1 MNVLG
6 ISSYSH
12 ESSCALLRDGAIVA
26 LGEEERFNR
35 KKHTAEFPK
44 GAIQYCL
51 DQGGITLDQVDHIT
65 FFWDPKRELLGN
77 VSHML
82 KYFPASLDLLRAKS
96 GGAEDGHLR
105 RMWKMQNVAQELKR
119 EFGLKETP
127 RVHFVEHHLA
137 HAASA
142 FHVSPYEES
151 AILTLDGR
159 GESTSTMFSVGRG
172 TKIEK
177 VREIRA
183 PHSLGH
189 LYAGLTDYLGFK
201 PFFDEWKVMGMSA
214 YGEPTFVKQFSE
226 LVHLHE
232 NGYSLNLDYF
242 NFHTKG
248 ASQWLSPKFHEVF
261 GPAFAKGENFSQR
274 AADIAFAL
282 QKVVENAGV
291 HLASQIREQT
301 KSENLCLTG
310 GVALNCLMNKKIIEN
325 TCFKNF
331 FIQPIAN
338 DAGTSL
344 GSALYHYHHTL
355 GGKRSFVFEHA
366 YWGSEFN
373 NAQIEEALR
382 RKKVNFQ
389 KSEQIAKD
397 TADQISQ
404 GKIVGWFQGRME
416 CGPRALGNRSIVV
429 DPTRPEMKDRLNSR
443 VKRREG
449 FRPFAPSVL
458 EERVNDYFIMP
469 KNQPSPYMILIGD
482 VHETQR
488 KRLPAVTHNDNTAR
502 VHTVSK
508 RLNPRY
514 YQLIEEF
521 GKLSGVPVLLN
532 TSFNEN
538 EPVVRTPDEAIDC
551 FLRTDFDVLAIGDYL
566 VQKNPN

>member
-1 MNVLG
+1 MYILG
-6 ISSYSH
+6 LSSYSH

-35 KKHTAEFPK
+35 RKHTAEFPE
-44 GAIQYCL
+44 GAIRACL
-51 DQGGITLDQVDHIT
+51 AEAGITLDQIDHIT
-65 FFWDPKRELLGN
+65 FFWDPRRELTGN
-77 VSHML
+77 IMHML
-82 KYFPASLDLLRAKS
+82 RYFPGSLALLKAKS
-96 GGAEDGHLR
+96 GGAEDGHLQ
-105 RMWKMQNVAQELKR
+105 RMWKMLHVGRELK
-119 EFGLKETP
+119 EKFGLAHEPKI
-127 RVHFVEHHLA
+127 HFVEHHLA

-142 FHVSPYEES
+142 FHVSPYEEA

-159 GESTSTMFSVGRG
+159 GESTSTMFSRG
-172 TKIEK
+172 KGNKIEK
-177 VREIRA
+177 LREIRA

-226 LVHLHE
+226 LVHLHDG
-232 NGYSLNLDYF
+232 GYSLNLDYF
-242 NFHTKG
+242 SFHLKG
-248 ASQWLSPKFHEVF
+248 ASQWLSPKFHEAF
-261 GPAFAKGENFSQR
+261 GPPFAKGENFSQR

-282 QKVVENAGV
+282 QRVVENAGV
-291 HLASQIREQT
+291 HLARQLHRQAG
-301 KSENLCLTG
+301 SENLCLTG
-310 GVALNCLMNKKIIEN
+310 GVALNCLMNKKIIEE
-325 TCFKNF
+325 TDFRNF

-355 GGKRSFVFEHA
+355 DGKRGFVFEHP
-366 YWGSEFN
+366 YWSSQFTNE
-373 NAQIEEALR
+373 QIEPVL
-382 RKKVNFQ
+382 RKKNLSY
-389 KSEQIAKD
+389 KRSDRIAKD
-397 TADQISQ
+397 TAEQIAL

-429 DPTRPEMKDRLNSR
+429 DPTRKEMKDKLNAR

-458 EERVNDYFIMP
+458 EEKVNDYFHMP
-469 KNQPSPYMILIGD
+469 KNQPSPYMILVGD
-482 VHETQR
+482 VREGQR

-502 VHTVSK
+502 VHTVSR

-514 YQLIEEF
+514 YELIEEF
-521 GKLSGVPVLLN
+521 GKISGVSVLLN

-538 EPVVRTPDEAIDC
+538 EPVVRTPEEAVDC
-551 FLRTDFDVLAIGDYL
+551 FLRTEFDVLAIGDYL
-566 VQKNPN
+566 VQK